1 MRCWTL
7 VLSLLGLLG
16 LAATAPQ
23 PALAQTSEFKSL
35 VTVAQELSSRM
46 APKDEPLD
54 LEQFVPADGMED
66 LLGTW
71 GTFGAERSFQNG
83 VPNAVNAMIWYVT
96 LSRFAVSIG
105 SSCAEPQH
113 AFHPRF
119 AATLNKLCS
128 WPSAEAGSEAVLSE
142 FWWSI
147 MGHSAPEREYA
158 AWRDFFRATYA
169 GKPASET
176 VAAMTLA
183 ITMNPYFLL
192 HR

>member
-1 MRCWTL
+1 MRRWAPAL
-7 VLSLLGLLG
+7 AVLGLLG
-16 LAATAPQ
+16 GAP
-23 PALAQTSEFKSL
+23 PAVLGQTSEFKGL
-35 VTVAQELSSRM
+35 AAVAKELSSRI
-46 APKDEPLD
+46 APKGRPLD

-66 LLGTW
+66 LLGIW
-71 GTFGAERSFQNG
+71 GTFGAERNFQNG
-83 VPNAVNAMIWYVT
+83 VPNTVNAMIWYVT
-96 LSRFAVSIG
+96 LSRFADSIAE
-105 SSCAEPQH
+105 SCTDPQH

-119 AATLNKLCS
+119 AAALKKLCS
-128 WPSAEAGSEAVLSE
+128 WPSAEASSDAVLSE

-147 MGHSAPEREYA
+147 IGHNAPEQEYA
-158 AWRDFFRATYA
+158 AWRDFFRGAYA